1 MKALSKDYLTGLRLH
16 GEQGLEVHLEAAQ
29 QLGATA
35 VRMGVG
41 TLELAKIHQAALK
54 TILPSSEKLLNKEL
68 TTQRAEIFFNA
79 AMAPIEKTH
88 SNALDAAAELH
99 ETHADL
105 DQRTKDLADSK
116 RQVEQKIEQRDL
128 AEDAL
133 HTSEETCS
141 QLLIKSRALQEEL
154 RLLSRRLL
162 FVQEEERKRI
172 SRELHDI
179 IAQTLTGIN
188 LQLALFKSKAVS
200 EATNFHEKIEM
211 TQQLIEKSVN
221 TVHRF
226 ARDLRPAVLD
236 DLGLIPALKSYL
248 DDFMK
253 DTGIRTSLT
262 AFAGVTQLSNDKCT
276 VLYRVAQEAL
286 SNVAQHAQASH
297 TEVKIHQYQETVCM
311 EINDNGS
318 GFLVNEEALFGR
330 QSTRLGLLG
339 MRERVEMIGGKFRVE
354 SALGKETTV
363 YVEIPQLD
371 TESQEPAKTSPKST

>member
-1 MKALSKDYLTGLRLH
+1 MRALSKDYLSGLRLH
-16 GEQGLEVHLEAAQ
+16 GEQGLEVHLKVAQ

-54 TILPSSEKLLNKEL
+54 TILSSSEKLLNEES
-68 TTQRAEIFFNA
+68 TTQRAKKFFNA
-79 AMAPIEKTH
+79 AQTPLVETH
-88 SNALDAAAELH
+88 PTAVEAAAELD

-105 DQRTKDLADSK
+105 DQRTKDLAASK
-116 RQVEQKIEQRDL
+116 RQVVIKIEQRDL

-154 RLLSRRLL
+154 RLFSRRLI

-221 TVHRF
+221 TVHCF

-248 DDFMK
+248 EDFMK

-262 AFAGVTQLSNDKCT
+262 AFAGITKLSNDKRT

-286 SNVAQHAQASH
+286 NNVAKHAQASH
-297 TEVKIHQYQETVCM
+297 TEVKIHQHQETVYM
-311 EINDNGS
+311 EIHDNGS
-318 GFLVNEEALFGR
+318 GFLVNEETLFGM

-354 SALGKETTV
+354 STPGQETTV
-363 YVEIPQLD
+363 YVEIQQLD
-371 TESQEPAKTSPKST
+371 TESQEPAKASPKST